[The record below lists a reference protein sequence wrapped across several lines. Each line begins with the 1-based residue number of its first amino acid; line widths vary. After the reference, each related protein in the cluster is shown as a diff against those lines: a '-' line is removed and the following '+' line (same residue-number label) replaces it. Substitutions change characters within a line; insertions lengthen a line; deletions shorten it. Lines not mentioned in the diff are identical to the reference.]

1 MIYRS
6 KSSSSSPPTLPVGM
20 ATSSSSLPLMK
31 TKPSQKRLVSKDGR
45 SLMRSPASGI
55 RETWISAFKDMWGA
69 WLSLRWRWVVL
80 AFCGSFL
87 LHWLL
92 FAILWYVLARANGDL
107 VVDHDNPPPGHTL
120 CVKYVTGFTA
130 AFSFALETQ
139 LTIGYGTMYPNADCP
154 MAIAL
159 LALQMLLGLML
170 EAFIT
175 GAFVAKFS
183 RPQKRCSGILFSPK
197 AVVCEVEGQRCLM
210 FRVCNLLSRPLVDVC
225 VSSVLYEEQDDH
237 TIHQTALDFM
247 LDGLGSRPCPLFLS
261 PLTFLHPLTPDSPLN
276 RVMPPSGQ
284 SQFEL
289 VVFLSASQEGT
300 GSAYHKRTSY
310 LADEIQYGRRFT
322 KAVLHGERRN
332 SAQAMRYFDTHI
344 CSLMGPNTYSNSRD
358 KECVVQVNGDGNDA
372 ME

>member
-1 MIYRS
+1 
-6 KSSSSSPPTLPVGM
+6 M
-20 ATSSSSLPLMK
+20 ATTTTTSNSNSTDLKSTTSPLMVK
-31 TKPSQKRLVSKDGR
+31 RTIHQRLVSKDGR
-45 SLMRSPASGI
+45 SLLRGPMAGARATWLGAMR
-55 RETWISAFKDMWGA
+55 DMWGS

-92 FAILWYVLARANGDL
+92 FAVLWYLLARANGDL
-107 VVDHDNPPPGHTL
+107 GVDHDNPPPGHTL

-154 MAIAL
+154 TAIAL

-197 AVVCEVEGQRCLM
+197 AVVCEEKGQRCLM

-225 VSSVLYEEQDDH
+225 VSAVLYEERDDL
-237 TIHQTALDFM
+237 TLHQTSLEFQ

-261 PLTFLHPLTPDSPLN
+261 PLTFIHPLTPDSQLN
-276 RVMPPSGQ
+276 RLISPGSQ
-284 SQFEL
+284 SHFEL

-310 LADEIQYGRRFT
+310 LPDEIQFGRHFS
-322 KAVLHGERRN
+322 KAMILRGKEWRN
-332 SAQAMRYFDTHI
+332 SSEAMCYFDTHL
-344 CSLMGPNTYSNSRD
+344 CSLTVPNSHNNSRD
-358 KECVVQVNGDGNDA
+358 KDCVVQVNGEGN
-372 ME
+372 EKIE